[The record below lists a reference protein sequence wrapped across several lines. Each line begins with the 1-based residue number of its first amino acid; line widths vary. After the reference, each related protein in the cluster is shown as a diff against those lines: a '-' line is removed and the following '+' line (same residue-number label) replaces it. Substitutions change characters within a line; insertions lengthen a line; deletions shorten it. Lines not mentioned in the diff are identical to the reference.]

1 MAAALFLP
9 KSQKSHD
16 MKSNSLTVSTS
27 RSRELVTITIRNPF
41 TWENVAAFYR
51 RALPSFLEF
60 NRATVQDAKFI
71 TQALFLIALLGSF
84 VFFVFPVLIAIFG

>member
-1 MAAALFLP
+1 
-9 KSQKSHD
+9 

-27 RSRELVTITIRNPF
+27 ESRELVTITIRNPF
-41 TWENVAAFYR
+41 TWENVTAFYR

>member
-1 MAAALFLP
+1 
-9 KSQKSHD
+9 

-27 RSRELVTITIRNPF
+27 QSRELVTITIRNPF

-51 RALPSFLEF
+51 RVLPSFLEF

-71 TQALFLIALLGSF
+71 TQALLGGLVLGSLI
-84 VFFVFPVLIAIFG
+84 FFVFPVLIAIFG

>member
-1 MAAALFLP
+1 
-9 KSQKSHD
+9 

-27 RSRELVTITIRNPF
+27 QSRELVTIIIRNPF

-71 TQALFLIALLGSF
+71 TQALSLMVLLGCF

>member
-1 MAAALFLP
+1 
-9 KSQKSHD
+9 

-27 RSRELVTITIRNPF
+27 QSRELVTITIRNPF
-41 TWENVAAFYR
+41 IWENVAAFYR

-71 TQALFLIALLGSF
+71 TQALFLIALLGCF

>member
-1 MAAALFLP
+1 
-9 KSQKSHD
+9 

-27 RSRELVTITIRNPF
+27 QSQELVTITIRNPF

-51 RALPSFLEF
+51 RALPSFLDF

-71 TQALFLIALLGSF
+71 TQALSFMALLGSF